1 MIMSGRCRGL
11 PMPLAR
17 LGLGGPA
24 AAFAMLCAPLAAAQE
39 AEAPARDESKPEI
52 VVIGERGSAVK
63 DIEPIAT
70 LDVDA
75 IMATGAT
82 TMPELL
88 RAIRGQTQ
96 SADGSEP
103 IFLLNSQRVSG
114 YQDIGSLP
122 PEAILKVE
130 VLPEQAALQF
140 GFPPTRRVVN
150 FITKPSFRQI
160 EARASAGTTTRLGS
174 ATEKANLGL
183 TRLQKGGRLSLNLE
197 VRHTDALRQS
207 DRDVAPDP
215 DIPFD
220 AIGNVLGVGGEI
232 DPALSALAGHAV
244 TIAAVPEAVADR
256 TRLAAY
262 SPGGARLFDLGP
274 YRTLAPAND
283 AVKAE
288 AVWANR
294 IGKTLA
300 GSISLSAEQSR
311 DRTIS
316 GPADA
321 MLSVPGS
328 NPFSPF
334 AGPVLLARY
343 LTEIDPLR
351 QRTTT
356 TTLHAGFTLRGALGG
371 WRWDLTGAVDQKQ
384 VDGRNERGV
393 DPAAANAAIAAGA
406 NPFAPLDPSLLV
418 PLVDRSRQRTR
429 TAGAKMVVTNNPIRL
444 PAGRVSVNAT
454 VEVERA
460 SAASSTRGANP
471 FDLELGRTR
480 TEGAIAIDVPLASRR
495 ENVLPF
501 VGELSVNASLRARR
515 VGGFGGL
522 HDTTFG
528 LAWAPVAGVQFLATL
543 RESAAAPDM
552 AQQSTPV
559 TRFLNVPIFD
569 FGAGRTVLATLI
581 QGGNPDLAAEHR
593 TVHSLA
599 LNLKPFKKR
608 EWRVSATYETTVI
621 RNQTGTVYALT
632 PQTEAILP
640 ELFTRD
646 AAGQLVSVALRP
658 INFSLERQRTLNFN
672 VNLWGKF
679 GKPLPPRPGA
689 PPGPPAQWTYY
700 GGIGPTIKFSDRLQL
715 RPGTPEFD
723 LLNGDTVTGG
733 GSPGAFGYAYGGINY
748 LGNGASFD
756 GWYGGGNRVQGAN
769 PASDLR
775 FSPVLR
781 LNMAAYVS
789 LHHFLK
795 HEAWTSHLQLRVEAS
810 NLTDAHQRVRDG
822 NGKVPNRMQ
831 RDLIE
836 PLGRTVTLSLR
847 KLF

>member
-1 MIMSGRCRGL
+1 MRGRCRGVAT
-11 PMPLAR
+11 PLAR
-17 LGLGGPA
+17 FGLGGPA
-24 AAFAMLCAPLAAAQE
+24 AAFAILCAPAAAAQD
-39 AEAPARDESKPEI
+39 AEARPKEESKPEI
-52 VVIGERGSAVK
+52 VVVGERGSAVK
-63 DIEPIAT
+63 NIEPIVT
-70 LDVDA
+70 LDVNA

-160 EARASAGTTTRLGS
+160 EAKASAGTTTRLGS
-174 ATEKANLGL
+174 GTEKANLGL
-183 TRLQKGGRLSLNLE
+183 TRLQNGGRLSLTLE
-197 VRHTDALRQS
+197 VRHTDPVHQS
-207 DRDVAPDP
+207 DRSVVPDP

-232 DPALSALAGHAV
+232 DPALSALVGHAV

-256 TRLAAY
+256 TTLAGYA
-262 SPGGARLFDLGP
+262 PGTARQFDLGP
-274 YRTLAPAND
+274 YRTLSPRND
-283 AVKAE
+283 AVKGE
-288 AVWANR
+288 VVVANR

-321 MLSVPGS
+321 MLLVPGS

-343 LTEIDPLR
+343 LTEVDPLR

-356 TTLHAGFTLRGALGG
+356 TTLHAGFTLRGSVAG
-371 WRWDLTGAVDQKQ
+371 WRWDLTAALDQKQ
-384 VDGRNERGV
+384 VDSRNERGV

-406 NPFAPLDPSLLV
+406 NPFAPLDPSLLA
-418 PLVDRSRQRTR
+418 PLVDHSRQRTR
-429 TAGAKMVVTNNPIRL
+429 TAGAKMVATNTPIRL

-454 VEVERA
+454 IEVERA
-460 SAASSTRGANP
+460 SAESTTRGANP
-471 FDLELGRTR
+471 FELRLARTR
-480 TEGAIAIDVPLASRR
+480 TEGAVAIDVPLASRR
-495 ENVLPF
+495 EGVLPF
-501 VGELSVNASLRARR
+501 VGELSVNASLRARN

-522 HDTTFG
+522 HEATYG
-528 LAWAPVAGVQFLATL
+528 LAWAPITGVQMLATI
-543 RESAAAPDM
+543 RQSAAAPDM

-559 TRFLNVPIFD
+559 SSYLNVPVFD

-581 QGGNPDLAAEHR
+581 QGGNPDLEAEHR
-593 TVHSLA
+593 LVHSLA
-599 LNLKPFKKR
+599 INIKPFKKQ
-608 EWRVSATYETTVI
+608 EWRIGATYETTVI

-640 ELFTRD
+640 ELFVRD
-646 AAGQLVSVALRP
+646 SGGQLVSVAIRP

-672 VNLWGKF
+672 LTLWGRF

-700 GGIGPTIKFSDRLQL
+700 GGMGPTIKFSDRLQL

-723 LLNGDTVTGG
+723 LLKGDTVTGG
-733 GSPGAFGYAYGGINY
+733 GSPSAFGYFYGGLNY
-748 LGNGASFD
+748 LGNGMNID
-756 GWYGGGNRVQGAN
+756 GWYGGANRVRNAN

-775 FSPVLR
+775 FSPIFK
-781 LNMAAYVS
+781 LNMAGYISV
-789 LHHFLK
+789 HHFLK
-795 HEAWTSHLQLRVEAS
+795 HEAWTSHMQLRLEVNNA
-810 NLTDAHQRVRDG
+810 TDARQRVRDG
-822 NGKVPNRMQ
+822 NGNLPNRLQ
-831 RDLIE
+831 PDLLDPI
-836 PLGRTVTLSLR
+836 GRTVTLSLR